1 MQITLN
7 GEEKSLTDGTFLSQ
21 LIEQLDIQGK
31 RIAVEINQEI
41 IPKSDHSSYEI
52 RDGDKIEIVH
62 AIGGG

>member
-7 GEEKSLTDGTFLSQ
+7 GEEHSLPDETFLNQ

-41 IPKSDHSSYEI
+41 IPRGEHASYKI
-52 RDGDKIEIVH
+52 KAGDKIEIVH